1 MNKNDNG
8 KYDLGGVLAEV
19 KKKMEEIKDIKVYPN
34 KLDKKVEHKMEKV
47 EDDDSYKSGSD
58 DHDDSLDNNDHDDYD
73 DHNDHNDQNDH
84 DDDYKVL
91 PEVKIV
97 KEYKYLT
104 VESIPT
110 EGLTA
115 EEILINQIKLGV
127 KVNMCE
133 ACGKYFGENILVH
146 VADMLQC
153 YHCFFFMNFAN
164 ENTING
170 QIGPTVIEY
179 ILLCQEQHK
188 SPCSHLSDMGGC
200 YICLYKTGCPIEG
213 LELLDKDKIDNSDN
227 ESHCSIDDVCDTIIM
242 NKGETVYI

>member
-19 KKKMEEIKDIKVYPN
+19 KKKMEEIKDIKVFPN
-34 KLDKKVEHKMEKV
+34 KNVDSIKAYEYKKHNDDKS
-47 EDDDSYKSGSD
+47 DDSYKSDSDGESLDNDDDNHDNQGDNDHD
-58 DHDDSLDNNDHDDYD
+58 DHDDHDDY
-73 DHNDHNDQNDH
+73 
-84 DDDYKVL
+84 
-91 PEVKIV
+91 VKPV
-97 KEYKYLT
+97 YKYLT

-110 EGLTA
+110 EGLKA
-115 EEILINQIKLGV
+115 EEIILNKIKPGV

-153 YHCFFFMNFAN
+153 YHCFFFMNFCN

-213 LELLDKDKIDNSDN
+213 LELLDKNKGINDNSDN
-227 ESHCSIDDVCDTIIM
+227 DSHCSIDDVCDSVIM

>member
-1 MNKNDNG
+1 MSKNDNG

-34 KLDKKVEHKMEKV
+34 KLDKNVEHKMEKV

-58 DHDDSLDNNDHDDYD
+58 DLGSDDDHDDSIDNADNNDHDDYEE
-73 DHNDHNDQNDH
+73 
-84 DDDYKVL
+84 KPL
-91 PEVKIV
+91 VKHV

-110 EGLTA
+110 EGLKVD
-115 EEILINQIKLGV
+115 EMLINQIKPGV

-153 YHCFFFMNFAN
+153 YHCFFFMNFGN

-179 ILLCQEQHK
+179 ILLCQEQHE

-213 LELLDKDKIDNSDN
+213 LELLDKSRIDNSDN
-227 ESHCSIDDVCDTIIM
+227 DSHCSIDDVCDTIIM